1 MNSPKE
7 KDPYEA
13 RMKMEG
19 KIISSTTGS
28 NIDSLMIL
36 LTEQCDSEHSG
47 TEGEIIEVATGK
59 VIYRCHKQTIIDQ

>member
-1 MNSPKE
+1 MNSAKE

-13 RMKMEG
+13 RIKIEE

-28 NIDSLMIL
+28 NIESLMIL
-36 LTEQCDSEHSG
+36 LTEKCDLEHSG
-47 TEGEIIEVATGK
+47 AEGEIIEIATGK